1 MTTLTIRI
9 PDDTAARLRQ
19 LAKHRGISLNKL
31 MEEFSTTSL
40 AEFDTETRFRLRAA
54 KASAKRGLAVLAKL
68 DARLGK
74 PASKRKSSRRRGM
87 ESPKARGASREAS

>member
-1 MTTLTIRI
+1 MKTTVDI

-40 AEFDTETRFRLRAA
+40 AEFDTVNRFRLRAA
-54 KASAKRGLAVLAKL
+54 KSSSKRGLALLDKL
-68 DARLGK
+68 DATL
-74 PASKRKSSRRRGM
+74 SKRRRG
-87 ESPKARGASREAS
+87 

>member
-31 MEEFSTTSL
+31 MEEFSTMSL
-40 AEFDTETRFRLRAA
+40 AEFDTETRFRLRAV
-54 KASAKRGLAVLAKL
+54 KASPTRGLSLLEKL
-68 DARLGK
+68 DAALQKGGARRNRGGEARQK
-74 PASKRKSSRRRGM
+74 RRGAGRR
-87 ESPKARGASREAS
+87 S

>member
-40 AEFDTETRFRLRAA
+40 AEFDTENRFRLRAA

-68 DARLGK
+68 DAAFRK
-74 PASKRKSSRRRGM
+74 PATKRKPTG
-87 ESPKARGASREAS
+87 K

>member
-1 MTTLTIRI
+1 MTTLIIRI

-54 KASAKRGLAVLAKL
+54 KASAKRGLAALAKL
-68 DARLGK
+68 DTAFHE
-74 PASKRKSSRRRGM
+74 PATKRKPTGT
-87 ESPKARGASREAS
+87 

>member
-54 KASAKRGLAVLAKL
+54 KVSPKRGLALLGKL
-68 DARLGK
+68 DAALQKAATGR
-74 PASKRKSSRRRGM
+74 KRGGAVRQPRRGPRR
-87 ESPKARGASREAS
+87 SP

>member
-40 AEFDTETRFRLRAA
+40 AEFDTENRFRIRAA
-54 KASAKRGLAVLAKL
+54 KGSPRRGLALLEKL
-68 DARLGK
+68 DATLRK
-74 PASKRKSSRRRGM
+74 RPAKRKRSGH
-87 ESPKARGASREAS
+87 

>member
-40 AEFDTETRFRLRAA
+40 AEFDTENRFRLRAA
-54 KASAKRGLAVLAKL
+54 KSSPKRGLALLDKL
-68 DARLGK
+68 DAALGK
-74 PASKRKSSRRRGM
+74 RRSR
-87 ESPKARGASREAS
+87 

>member
-40 AEFDTETRFRLRAA
+40 AEFDTENRFRLRAA
-54 KASAKRGLAVLAKL
+54 KSSPKRGLALLDTL
-68 DARLGK
+68 DATL
-74 PASKRKSSRRRGM
+74 SKSRR
-87 ESPKARGASREAS
+87 S

>member
-40 AEFDTETRFRLRAA
+40 AEFDTETRFRLRATRV
-54 KASAKRGLAVLAKL
+54 SPKRGLALLEKL
-68 DARLGK
+68 DTALPKGTHR
-74 PASKRKSSRRRGM
+74 RK
-87 ESPKARGASREAS
+87 

>member
-40 AEFDTETRFRLRAA
+40 AEFDTENRFRLRAA
-54 KASAKRGLAVLAKL
+54 KASPKRGLALLEKL
-68 DARLGK
+68 DKALQKG
-74 PASKRKSSRRRGM
+74 PAKRKRGG
-87 ESPKARGASREAS
+87 R

>member
-9 PDDTAARLRQ
+9 LDDTAARLRQ

-54 KASAKRGLAVLAKL
+54 KASPKRGLALLDKL
-68 DARLGK
+68 DAALQKSGSRH
-74 PASKRKSSRRRGM
+74 KRGSH
-87 ESPKARGASREAS
+87 

>member
-9 PDDTAARLRQ
+9 PDDTAARLRDM
-19 LAKHRGISLNKL
+19 AKHRGISLNKL

-54 KASAKRGLAVLAKL
+54 KSSPGRGLAILDKL
-68 DARLGK
+68 DAALKKRG
-74 PASKRKSSRRRGM
+74 AKRKRPGR
-87 ESPKARGASREAS
+87 

>member
-9 PDDTAARLRQ
+9 PDDTAARLRDM
-19 LAKHRGISLNKL
+19 AKHRGISLNKL

-54 KASAKRGLAVLAKL
+54 R
-68 DARLGK
+68 
-74 PASKRKSSRRRGM
+74 
-87 ESPKARGASREAS
+87 

>member
-1 MTTLTIRI
+1 MTTLTTRI

-54 KASAKRGLAVLAKL
+54 KASAKRGLAAL
-68 DARLGK
+68 ARLDTAFHK
-74 PASKRKSSRRRGM
+74 PATKRNPTGT
-87 ESPKARGASREAS
+87 